1 MALSPG
7 LKKFWVLIGGISA
20 VGCSLAIT
28 LICWKGLIAG
38 GIAAAIVM
46 MLVSTMLGSIQLQ
59 LVKAV
64 TTPPKA
70 TPCDLSDHQGYDE
83 QWFEHHTRTLE
94 DLGFQIL
101 TDCHLKAQSTTVAK
115 FFYHSEHQ
123 CFAELLQSGIKS
135 SVTSENNLIYRR
147 TIVSCLNPDWT
158 IIDFDRANLPLDGL
172 SYMWRNPQEIRNYR
186 STESLREM
194 LTLHLNDRHTI
205 LHKLKTTVRFEP
217 TWEEFQAYEAQ
228 VYDRIRKTL
237 MRRNLLVGLFEA
249 TLYEFKPK
257 TTWLGDCGKRHG
269 QRTGKGSTHQ
279 AIRA

>member
-7 LKKFWVLIGGISA
+7 LKKFWVLIGGISG
-20 VGCSLAIT
+20 VGCGIAVA
-28 LICWKGLIAG
+28 LICWKGWFAG

-46 MLVSTMLGSIQLQ
+46 MIVSAMIGSIQLQ

-70 TPCDLSDHQGYDE
+70 SPCNLTDYQGYDE
-83 QWFEHHTRTLE
+83 PWFEHHSHTLE
-94 DLGFQIL
+94 DLGFQLL

-115 FFYHSEHQ
+115 FFYHTEHQ
-123 CFAELLQSGIKS
+123 CFAELLQSGIQS
-135 SVTSENNLIYRR
+135 PIARENNLIYRR

-194 LTLHLNDRHTI
+194 LDLHLTDRTTI
-205 LHKLKTTVRFEP
+205 LSKLKTTVRFEP

-237 MRRNLLVGLFEA
+237 MRRNLLLALFEA
-249 TLYEFKPK
+249 TLYEIKPK
-257 TTWLGDCGKRHG
+257 TAWLGDYGKRS
-269 QRTGKGSTHQ
+269 GKTAGSGKT
-279 AIRA
+279 IRA